1 VIVDTSV
8 WIDFFAGRDAW
19 QVDVV
24 ARQLEAEQ
32 PVGLTDIVYAEILQ
46 GIKHDADLIAVERQL
61 LLLDILR
68 LDGLDDFRNAA
79 QLYRAARR
87 KGLTV
92 RRTADCL
99 IATVCI
105 REDRPL
111 LHNDVDFTHLA
122 RVSPLQVVGPPV
134 G

>member
-1 VIVDTSV
+1 MIVDTSV

-19 QVDVV
+19 QIDLL
-24 ARQLEAEQ
+24 ARQIEDEQ
-32 PVGLTDIVYAEILQ
+32 PVGLTDVVYAEILQ
-46 GIKHDADLIAVERQL
+46 GIKYDAELIAVERQL

-68 LDGLDDFRNAA
+68 LEGLDDFRNAA

-111 LHNDVDFTHLA
+111 LHNDVDFTHLT
-122 RVSPLQVVGPPV
+122 RVSPLQVISPPA